1 MDYEEFLP
9 EIPKDDKRA
18 AYYRACIIEFERH
31 GYRDQILRELDSALD
46 GKAKIQ
52 AIPLLAIGSGA

>member
-18 AYYRACIIEFERH
+18 AYYRACIIEFERQ
-31 GYRDQILRELDSALD
+31 GYCDQILRELDKGLD
-46 GKAKIQ
+46 NQAKTQGIS
-52 AIPLLAIGSGA
+52 LLPMVRGG

>member
-18 AYYRACIIEFERH
+18 AYYRACIIEFERQ
-31 GYRDQILRELDSALD
+31 GYRDQILSELDSALD
-46 GKAKIQ
+46 GKGKTHAL
-52 AIPLLAIGSGA
+52 PLLVGGSGA